1 VSLCHSQCNGD
12 AKPRRGSQ
20 MINASSSIMPIPIT
34 STASATG
41 SYSSQCRLCIYMNR
55 HPVLRFTSVRAKS
68 RAVFLFLHF
77 ELANECSEMPRHR
90 SRKCVVL
97 VLEALPNC
105 QEPNASIASGI
116 ESGLALRRM
125 GSVTVLNYM
134 PTNPIINAV
143 GCLSRG
149 GDCRHGAP
157 PCSCRAARSHP
168 IKRLTLELNRQG
180 ETVKSYR
187 RSEWM
192 VARASHT
199 PVPLLLPFRAVLSM
213 RKS

>member
-1 VSLCHSQCNGD
+1 
-12 AKPRRGSQ
+12 

-41 SYSSQCRLCIYMNR
+41 SYSSQCRLCIYMHR

>member
-1 VSLCHSQCNGD
+1 MPQSVQWGRKAPPGESNGQRQQFNNAD
-12 AKPRRGSQ
+12 SYHQHCKCYRIVLEPMPPR
-20 MINASSSIMPIPIT
+20 
-34 STASATG
+34 
-41 SYSSQCRLCIYMNR
+41 IYMIR
-55 HPVLRFTSVRAKS
+55 HPVLRFTSVRAKF

-125 GSVTVLNYM
+125 DSVTVLNYM

-168 IKRLTLELNRQG
+168 IKAPNARTA
-180 ETVKSYR
+180 SPR
-187 RSEWM
+187 REC
-192 VARASHT
+192 
-199 PVPLLLPFRAVLSM
+199 
-213 RKS
+213 